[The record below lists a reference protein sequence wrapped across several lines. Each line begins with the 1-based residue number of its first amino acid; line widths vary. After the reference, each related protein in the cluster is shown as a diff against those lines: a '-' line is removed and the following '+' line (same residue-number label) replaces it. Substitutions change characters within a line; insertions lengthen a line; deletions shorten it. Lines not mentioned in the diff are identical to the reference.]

1 MATVSGLRYDVKRG
15 TELPDSHV
23 RQLWAAH
30 VWFHA
35 RPCVFSLNSLI
46 LSILFS
52 FSYLFDHGEEGREK
66 NSPGD
71 SRVLSLSLLPS
82 ASHCI
87 AFIPSL
93 KPPIYLSFFS
103 TLSVSSCHKSKA
115 WICSALFCN
124 PQLASSI
131 GDRAAGN
138 CLLVRCAY
146 TTFPPLN
153 NLHFGYCLLFQ
164 CKKCRNIDT
173 MVHQVAR
180 THMHSVQWNS
190 SEAFLVC
197 QLTYSACKAEWAS
210 AAFARFNTL
219 SWMLSHVLRFAWQ
232 CRHWQKWILGVF
244 YISKQHSQK
253 CVQTLETLVEVSTFF
268 FLSVCLPCSNYV
280 YMVRENYL

>member
-1 MATVSGLRYDVKRG
+1 MSSAALNCPTLMSDSSGLRMCDFMLGHACSHSIPSSSPFSSPSVIYLITGKR
-15 TELPDSHV
+15 
-23 RQLWAAH
+23 
-30 VWFHA
+30 
-35 RPCVFSLNSLI
+35 
-46 LSILFS
+46 
-52 FSYLFDHGEEGREK
+52 EGRK
-66 NSPGD
+66 I
-71 SRVLSLSLLPS
+71 VQVTVAFSLSL
-82 ASHCI
+82 ASPPPHT
-87 AFIPSL
+87 ASLSSPRSNLQFISV
-93 KPPIYLSFFS
+93 FFS

-164 CKKCRNIDT
+164 CKKCRNIDA
-173 MVHQVAR
+173 MVHQVTH

-253 CVQTLETLVEVSTFF
+253 CVQTLETLVEVSTSF